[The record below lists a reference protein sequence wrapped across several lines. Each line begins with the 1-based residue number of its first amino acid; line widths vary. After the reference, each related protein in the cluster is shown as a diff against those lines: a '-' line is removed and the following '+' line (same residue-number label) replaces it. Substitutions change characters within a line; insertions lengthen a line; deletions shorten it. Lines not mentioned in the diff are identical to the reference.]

1 MKPDV
6 EMYFQDPFEQ
16 FNKAFKRLM
25 QVIQVLQST
34 PRNDNNETP
43 IKREPLLYTRARL
56 YRKKKKE
63 ARTVQWHVRA
73 IYFV

>member
-43 IKREPLLYTRARL
+43 IKREPLLYTRARHAVQ
-56 YRKKKKE
+56 KE
-63 ARTVQWHVRA
+63 KERG
-73 IYFV
+73 